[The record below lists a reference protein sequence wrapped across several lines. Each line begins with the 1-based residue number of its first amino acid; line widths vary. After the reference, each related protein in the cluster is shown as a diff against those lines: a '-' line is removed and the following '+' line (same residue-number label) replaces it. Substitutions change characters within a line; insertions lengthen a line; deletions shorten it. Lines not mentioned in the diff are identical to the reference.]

1 MVDMQPKP
9 PCITK
14 CASCFMKPERFGLRR
29 TWLGKLKDQTPP
41 HMQMWWRAFATGR
54 PRLMHA
60 PPNQGPSP
68 CYLKLAR
75 PPALLSPRNCQMPT
89 RGALGRLAH
98 DVASQHQRRNVVGP
112 ADLGAALNFILI
124 TTKLQKPSHGA
135 GLGWWPLAL
144 YTSRVATGI

>member
-54 PRLMHA
+54 PRLMQA

-75 PPALLSPRNCQMPT
+75 PPALLSPRNYQMPT
-89 RGALGRLAH
+89 RGALGRLVTLH
-98 DVASQHQRRNVVGP
+98 HNTNVGTSWGQRTWAQP
-112 ADLGAALNFILI
+112 LNLCSNHFFE
-124 TTKLQKPSHGA
+124 
-135 GLGWWPLAL
+135 
-144 YTSRVATGI
+144 